1 MESEIKFPD
10 YCCFGKRQSRQ
21 LIGTED
27 GITAVYE
34 MFGFKAHQLSYNK
47 DRKTWTL
54 REFSPAGKGTMLTC
68 NTDRDRAVC
77 QHMLYSVNENNELLE
92 FLRNELLKFGPV
104 WLAPLPSF
112 SKGEKSIVYYPAGKL
127 LAVRLLLSAGD
138 DCSRHL
144 KTVQG
149 LFEYHD
155 PETRLNLKMH
165 DFYET
170 SLVISRDDGSSYW
183 HMAFV
188 IEYVVPL
195 AFVYD
200 TVKLFNDRGL
210 INLNG
215 LDRVM
220 VQDAPTLDESQKL
233 VFGLNTI
240 PGAKSYTVILKGLLK
255 SHDYFDQQRKNMEQT
270 CSNHKIKMG

>member
-1 MESEIKFPD
+1 MENEIKFPD
-10 YCCFGKRQSRQ
+10 YCCFGKRQSGQ
-21 LIGTED
+21 LNETED

-47 DRKTWTL
+47 DRGTWTL
-54 REFSPAGKGTMLTC
+54 REFSPEGKGTMLTC

-77 QHMLYSVNENNELLE
+77 QHMLYSVKEENKLLK
-92 FLRNELLKFGPV
+92 FLGNELLKFGPV
-104 WLAPLPSF
+104 WLATLPSF

-138 DCSRHL
+138 ACSKHL

-149 LFEYHD
+149 LFEYQD

-170 SLVISRDDGSSYW
+170 SLVISRDDGSGYW

-188 IEYVVPL
+188 AEYVVPL

-200 TVKLFNDRGL
+200 TVKLLNDGSL
-210 INLNG
+210 ITLNG

-220 VQDAPTLDESQKL
+220 IQDAPTLDDSQEI

-255 SHDYFDQQRKNMEQT
+255 SHDDFNKQRKNMEQKYQVK
-270 CSNHKIKMG
+270 SF